1 MGGESEPKMQQES
14 ICGEISADEMTVRPM
29 EQGDGA
35 KGLFTLLQ
43 RHTTLPQIHEQFAQ
57 IVEERKRGGRVTVVA
72 VEKGRVVGMGALLM
86 EKMFVHGGR
95 IVGHVMDVVVEN
107 RAGNDKVHKG
117 IVEKLAKMGW
127 DGGCHKIVVESDEE
141 NVTLHESCGFA
152 AEKRRM
158 GMCMY
163 RAR

>member
-1 MGGESEPKMQQES
+1 
-14 ICGEISADEMTVRPM
+14 M

-35 KGLFTLLQ
+35 KGLFALLQ
-43 RHTTLPQIHEQFAQ
+43 RHTTLPHINEEQFAQ
-57 IVEERKRGGRVTVVA
+57 MVEERRKGGRVTIVA
-72 VEKGRVVGMGALLM
+72 VKRGRVVGMGALLM
-86 EKMFVHGGR
+86 EKMFVQGGG

-107 RAGNDKVHKG
+107 KTGNDEVHKG

-127 DGGCHKIVVESDEE
+127 DGGCHKIVLESDEE
-141 NVTLHESCGFA
+141 NVNLHESCGFA

-163 RAR
+163 RER